1 MGHTLDGTLEVFV
14 FVAGKI
20 FMEFLKYIFRLFYV
34 WMLKIKTILFKYI
47 KKKHFKNNYNTI

>member
-34 WMLKIKTILFKYI
+34 WMLKIKTILFKYV
-47 KKKHFKNNYNTI
+47 KKKFLKQL

>member
-20 FMEFLKYIFRLFYV
+20 FLEFFFLNFYIILCVDVKNKILK
-34 WMLKIKTILFKYI
+34 
-47 KKKHFKNNYNTI
+47 

>member
-20 FMEFLKYIFRLFYV
+20 FMEFLKYILDYF
-34 WMLKIKTILFKYI
+34 MSGC
-47 KKKHFKNNYNTI
+47 

>member
-20 FMEFLKYIFRLFYV
+20 FLEFLKFFLKLFYV
-34 WMLKIKTILFKYI
+34 LMLKIKF
-47 KKKHFKNNYNTI
+47 